1 MSMEK
6 TVYEET
12 LTRTLRNLASG
23 AAAVVLA
30 CAIAPPA
37 GAQAR
42 SGRDVVLATTTSL
55 NDSGLLDELGPL
67 FERASG
73 YHLRT
78 VAVGSGQA
86 LRMGERGDADVVFAH
101 SQAAEEAFMAKGFG
115 ARRRVVATNYFTVV
129 GPADDPDHVREAPS
143 APDALRRI
151 AAAGSIFVSRGD
163 SSGTNAR
170 ELALWR
176 AAGGRP
182 EWAGYLETGQGQAAT
197 LLVANERRGYTLT
210 DRATFGALRR
220 HLDLVALREDEPALL
235 NIYHVIELNPAG
247 RPGINAA
254 GGHAFAEWLMS
265 PATQDLIARFGA
277 ERYGAPLFRA
287 ARGVE
292 PN

>member
-1 MSMEK
+1 M
-6 TVYEET
+6 
-12 LTRTLRNLASG
+12 RTLKTLANG

-30 CAIAPPA
+30 FTLAPPA

-42 SGRDVVLATTTSL
+42 PDREVILATTTSL
-55 NDSGLLDELGPL
+55 NDSGLLDSLAPA

-101 SQAAEEAFMAKGFG
+101 SPAAEAAFMAKGFG
-115 ARRRVVATNYFTVV
+115 IRRLVVATNYFTVV

-143 APDALRRI
+143 APEALRRI
-151 AAAGSIFVSRGD
+151 AAARGVFVSRGD

-170 ELALWR
+170 ELQLWR

-182 EWAGYLETGQGQAAT
+182 EWPGYLETGQGQAAT

-210 DRATFGALRR
+210 DRSTFGALRR
-220 HLDLVALREDEPALL
+220 HLDLVPLREDEPALL

-254 GGHAFAEWLMS
+254 GGHAFAEFLTS
-265 PATQDLIARFGA
+265 PATQDLIARFGT

>member
-1 MSMEK
+1 MSMEI
-6 TVYEET
+6 TVYEEM
-12 LTRTLRNLASG
+12 LTRTLRNLANG
-23 AAAVVLA
+23 ATAVVLA
-30 CAIAPPA
+30 FMIAPPA

-42 SGRDVVLATTTSL
+42 SGRDVILATTTSL
-55 NDSGLLDELGPL
+55 DDSGLLDTLGPR
-67 FERASG
+67 FERATG

-101 SQAAEEAFMAKGFG
+101 SPAAEQAFMAKGFG
-115 ARRRVVATNYFTVV
+115 IRRLIVATNYFTLV

-143 APDALRRI
+143 AAEALRRI
-151 AAAGSIFVSRGD
+151 AAARGVFVSRGD

-170 ELALWR
+170 ELQLWR

-182 EWAGYLETGQGQAAT
+182 EWPGYLETGQGQAAT

-210 DRATFGALRR
+210 DRSTFGALRG
-220 HLDLVALREDEPALL
+220 HLDLEALRDDEPALL

-247 RPGINAA
+247 RPGINIA
-254 GGHAFAEWLMS
+254 GGHAFAEWLTA
-265 PATQDLIARFGA
+265 PATQDLIAGFGA
-277 ERYGAPLFRA
+277 GRYGTPLFRA

-292 PN
+292 P